1 MRITTRKRT
10 EDREALLSEYQE
22 ARKDANRADARLKTA
37 QRELLAWMAENEQKT
52 IELDDGE
59 KILRFTY
66 VSNRRTVVDEVG
78 LREALGDHVFDS
90 YTKRV
95 LDKPALEK
103 GIDMGLVEASQ
114 VAPFVSYADT
124 APFVKY
130 SITKKEQE

>member
-1 MRITTRKRT
+1 
-10 EDREALLSEYQE
+10 
-22 ARKDANRADARLKTA
+22 
-37 QRELLAWMAENEQKT
+37 MAENQQKT
-52 IELDDGE
+52 IEVDDGDQ
-59 KILRFTY
+59 ILRFTY

-78 LREALGDHVFDS
+78 LRESLGDHVFDS